1 MRRAGAMVATA
12 AALLVAPG
20 TGKLVAAPVQ
30 LGRSHLVVIVGAAG
44 GDVYQQVFHN
54 WAVQLIDAAV
64 DELGLTPEQVTYL
77 GENPELDPEKM
88 AGQSSRENVEHTFT
102 RLASETGPDD
112 QIFVVLIGHG
122 SGEGERSRFN
132 IPGRDITAV
141 EYDAMLD
148 LFVTQKIG
156 FVNTASASGDFTT
169 VLSGP
174 NRVIVTATRDGR
186 QYNQTVFPRFFVE
199 AFAQDVADLDKDE
212 RVSLLEAYTY
222 ASREVKRFYEDDGR
236 MLTETSQLEDSG
248 DGEGSYEPLPGET
261 DGALARRMFLDNPMS
276 TLNTAAGLTTDDPQL
291 RALYVDQRGL
301 REQIEGLKLL
311 KSSMDPEL
319 YDTELEKLLISMART
334 DQEIRARGVGW

>member
-1 MRRAGAMVATA
+1 MRRATAMVATA
-12 AALLVAPG
+12 AALLLAG
-20 TGKLVAAPVQ
+20 NLVAAAAQ
-30 LGRSHLVVIVGAAG
+30 LGQSHLVVIVGAAG
-44 GDVYQQVFHN
+44 GNVYQQVFHN

-64 DELGLTPEQVTYL
+64 DRLGLTPEQVTYL
-77 GENPELDPEKM
+77 GENPELDPQKIT
-88 AGQSSRENVEHTFT
+88 ARSSRENVELTFT

-112 QIFVVLIGHG
+112 QIFIVLIGHG

-132 IPGRDITAV
+132 LPGRDITAL

-169 VLSGP
+169 LLSGP

-186 QYNQTVFPRFFVE
+186 QNNQTVFPRFFVE

-236 MLTETSQLEDSG
+236 MLTETSQLEDNG
-248 DGEGSYEPLPGET
+248 DGEGSYEPLPGEA
-261 DGALARRMFLDNPMS
+261 DGALARRMFLDNPMN
-276 TLNTAAGLTTDDPQL
+276 TINTAKGPTTDDPEL

-301 REQIEGLKLL
+301 REHIEGLKLL
-311 KSSMDPEL
+311 KDSMDPEL
-319 YDTELEKLLISMART
+319 YATELEKLLISLARKG
-334 DQEIRARGVGW
+334 QEIRARGGGR